1 MNHDALELTEAHYE
15 LVISVDARRSGE
27 YDDVDK
33 PRMRARIYRVLETAF
48 THAKVARDAVHM
60 EDRGDGVLLSVA
72 GRIAVSRLL
81 GLWMVEVHE
90 KLRDENRDL
99 AVPLGLRVGMHV
111 GPVRHDDR
119 GISGRA
125 VDLACRLADSPVARQ
140 LLDAEKA
147 DLVLVTSQSLYE
159 DVVSAGGKFI
169 EPAHYAP
176 ARLRLKEGEV
186 TGWFHLPGRSAPEIP
201 EGAVPAP
208 PEIPEGALPA
218 SAASAVS
225 DAPAPAPSSAAAVLP
240 TVGGGLDGADDTDEE
255 EFEVV
260 DMSGHRPGRVGI
272 HQNVRRDAFH
282 NDGSV
287 FHGNVQMGGGTTH
300 YGTDHGTTDDHGT
313 EQQKG

>member
-15 LVISVDARRSGE
+15 LVISVDARRSGA

-60 EDRGDGVLLSVA
+60 EDRGDGVLLSVP

-81 GLWMVEVHE
+81 GLWLIEVHE

-99 AVPLGLRVGMHV
+99 AVPLGLRIGMHV
-111 GPVRHDDR
+111 GPVRYDER

-159 DVVSAGGKFI
+159 DVVSGGGKFI
-169 EPAHYAP
+169 EPAHYSS
-176 ARLRLKEGEV
+176 ARLELKEGAA
-186 TGWFHLPGRSAPEIP
+186 TAWFHLPGRPAPEIP
-201 EGAVPAP
+201 EAEPVSPSPSNAP
-208 PEIPEGALPA
+208 SPA
-218 SAASAVS
+218 SAAG
-225 DAPAPAPSSAAAVLP
+225 APS
-240 TVGGGLDGADDTDEE
+240 ADDELDDDEE
-255 EFEVV
+255 EDEDEDEFEAV
-260 DMSGHRPGRVGI
+260 DMNGHRPGHVGI

-282 NDGSV
+282 NEHNV
-287 FHGNVQMGGGTTH
+287 YHGPVQMGGSTNRV
-300 YGTDHGTTDDHGT
+300 T
-313 EQQKG
+313 EQGKD

>member
-1 MNHDALELTEAHYE
+1 MNHDATELSEAHYE

-48 THAKVARDAVHM
+48 THAKVARDALHL
-60 EDRGDGVLLSVA
+60 EDRGDGVLVSVA
-72 GRIAVSRLL
+72 GRIAASRLL
-81 GLWMVEVHE
+81 GLWLVEVHE

-111 GPVRHDDR
+111 GPVRHDER

-125 VDLACRLADSPVARQ
+125 VDLACRLADSSVARR

-176 ARLRLKEGEV
+176 ARLELKEGEV
-186 TGWFHLPGRSAPEIP
+186 TAWFQLPGR
-201 EGAVPAP
+201 
-208 PEIPEGALPA
+208 
-218 SAASAVS
+218 
-225 DAPAPAPSSAAAVLP
+225 PAPAIPEAAPPAAPTGAGLPVAESPLDEGDEDDFEAVAM
-240 TVGGGLDGADDTDEE
+240 D
-255 EFEVV
+255 
-260 DMSGHRPGRVGI
+260 GHRPGHVGI

-282 NDGSV
+282 NEHNV
-287 FHGNVQMGGGTTH
+287 YHGTVQMGGSGNQA
-300 YGTDHGTTDDHGT
+300 T
-313 EQQKG
+313 EQGRG

>member
-1 MNHDALELTEAHYE
+1 MNHDAPELTEAHYE

-48 THAKVARDAVHM
+48 THAKVARDAVHL
-60 EDRGDGVLLSVA
+60 EDRGDGVLVSVA
-72 GRIAVSRLL
+72 GRIAASRLL
-81 GLWMVEVHE
+81 GLWLVEVHE

-99 AVPLGLRVGMHV
+99 AVPLGLRIGMHV
-111 GPVRHDDR
+111 GPVRHDAR

-125 VDLACRLADSPVARQ
+125 VDLACRLADSSVARQ

-176 ARLRLKEGEV
+176 ARLALKEGEV
-186 TGWFHLPGRSAPEIP
+186 TAWFQLPGR
-201 EGAVPAP
+201 
-208 PEIPEGALPA
+208 
-218 SAASAVS
+218 
-225 DAPAPAPSSAAAVLP
+225 PAPAFPEAAPAASGPDPAAAAEERLDDDVDE
-240 TVGGGLDGADDTDEE
+240 GGED
-255 EFEVV
+255 EFEAV
-260 DMSGHRPGRVGI
+260 DMEGHRPGHVGI

-282 NDGSV
+282 NEHNV
-287 FHGNVQMGGGTTH
+287 YHGTVQMGGSGNQA
-300 YGTDHGTTDDHGT
+300 T
-313 EQQKG
+313 EKGRG

>member
-159 DVVSAGGKFI
+159 DVVGAGGKFI

-186 TGWFHLPGRSAPEIP
+186 TAWFHLPGRPAPEIP
-201 EGAVPAP
+201 EGAA
-208 PEIPEGALPA
+208 PA
-218 SAASAVS
+218 S
-225 DAPAPAPSSAAAVLP
+225 PAPSPAAAPLP
-240 TVGGGLDGADDTDEE
+240 AVDDELDGIDDTDED

-260 DMSGHRPGRVGI
+260 DMSGHRPGRVAI
-272 HQNVRRDAFH
+272 HQNVSRDAFH

-287 FHGNVQMGGGTTH
+287 FHGNVQMGGGTTN
-300 YGTDHGTTDDHGT
+300 HGTTDHHGT
-313 EQQKG
+313 EQRKG